1 MVAELTNHTVSC
13 DSDMLLGEAKYL
25 PWSFSRM
32 DVAGSCLYKFYN
44 IYHEGIKESSPALT
58 LGSLTHEVIADLLRD
73 GAPSVEKA
81 QIFLVKAYKAYAE
94 LDSNGAAW
102 LEAANMLPYMVTF
115 TNNWKNMLK
124 SKGIIKDR
132 IEIPYA
138 LNADKKRASF
148 VPNCNNQPYLRG
160 IVDLWAWDKE
170 TKTLYIVD
178 HKTNKSTQSSNK
190 VKEHRQLNLYIG
202 MLANIYNLDW
212 KRAVVGLNFLRKG
225 KTVWATIYPHE
236 HVEFMDKFFNTLKY
250 LEFKLYEC
258 ESNMI
263 WPAVKSFKCSWCSF
277 KDTCQ
282 TYNAEV

>member
-13 DSDMLLGEAKYL
+13 ESDMLLGEDKYL

-44 IYHEGIKESSPALT
+44 IYHEGVKESSPALT
-58 LGSLTHEVIADLLRD
+58 LGSLTHEVMAELLRD

-81 QIFLVKAYKAYAE
+81 QIFLVKAYTAYAE

-102 LEAANMLPYMVTF
+102 LEAANMLPYMVDF
-115 TNNWKNMLK
+115 TTKWKTMLK

-132 IEIPYA
+132 VEIPYA

-190 VKEHRQLNLYIG
+190 VKEHMQLNLYIG
-202 MLANIYNLDW
+202 MLASIYNLDW
-212 KRAVVGLNFLRKG
+212 KRAIVGLNFLRKG
-225 KTVWATIYPHE
+225 KIVWATIYPHE
-236 HVEFMDKFFNTLKY
+236 HGEFMDKFFNTLKY

-263 WPAVKSFKCSWCSF
+263 WPATKSFKCSWCSF
-277 KDTCQ
+277 RDTCQ